1 MVSHAHVDHYGGIEG
16 LIAPE
21 EVADRSLPLDEQLAS
36 GKTAIIVPKGYA
48 DAVMKENVFV
58 GTAMKRRA
66 GFHFSRAGVL
76 LRPAGVLSAEVP
88 PLSAGHPQK
97 FAARTSL
104 ARHWRTTVLH
114 RSL

>member
-1 MVSHAHVDHYGGIEG
+1 MFISG

-66 GFHFSRAGVL
+66 FFQYGSMLPYACS
-76 LRPAGVLSAEVP
+76 LRTKVI
-88 PLSAGHPQK
+88 
-97 FAARTSL
+97 L
-104 ARHWRTTVLH
+104 AM
-114 RSL
+114 S